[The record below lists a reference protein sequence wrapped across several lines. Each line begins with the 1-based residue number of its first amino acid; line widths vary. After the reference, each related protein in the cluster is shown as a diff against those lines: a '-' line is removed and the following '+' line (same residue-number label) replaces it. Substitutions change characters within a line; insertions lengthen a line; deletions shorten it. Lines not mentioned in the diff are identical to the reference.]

1 MCSSDLI
8 TQWRAKLTPEELSR
22 ADQAAGRVVWRQRCG
37 TCHVLFDEG
46 GNVGPNLTGSGRA
59 ETDYVILNV
68 MDPSAV
74 VPEAWRLTQVITA
87 DGRVLAGAVAA
98 SDDRTLTLRTTAGE
112 IQLDRDEI
120 DEVVAREQSVMPEGL
135 WNGLSD
141 EDVRDLVA
149 YLASPTQVPLPA
161 R

>member
-1 MCSSDLI
+1 MCSSDL
-8 TQWRAKLTPEELSR
+8 
-22 ADQAAGRVVWRQRCG
+22 
-37 TCHVLFDEG
+37 
-46 GNVGPNLTGSGRA
+46 
-59 ETDYVILNV
+59 
-68 MDPSAV
+68 
-74 VPEAWRLTQVITA
+74 
-87 DGRVLAGAVAA
+87 
-98 SDDRTLTLRTTAGE
+98 RTLTLRTTAGE